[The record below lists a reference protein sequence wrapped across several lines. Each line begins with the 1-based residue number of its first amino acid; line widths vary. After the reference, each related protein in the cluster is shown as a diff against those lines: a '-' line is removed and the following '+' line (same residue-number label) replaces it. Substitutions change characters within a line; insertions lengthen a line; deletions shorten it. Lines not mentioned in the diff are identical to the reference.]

1 MKFNVKNPL
10 FILAAGV
17 LLVTGSL
24 VTATRAS
31 GSGTPKTES
40 VEFKTAHLSVE
51 LQEKQSGDYVKIQE
65 TRDEDGAIDS
75 DKLGKLAFTSLADV
89 NEGKEMPKPGTEYDE
104 DVQVKNN
111 GDCDEYVRAVVYKSW
126 LDADS
131 NKVTDLDSS
140 IIELNLANSTD
151 WIAVSDS
158 DECTTY
164 YYKKALKSG
173 ETTKLIDSVSF
184 GKSILNSEVKA
195 TKDDKGGIQTD
206 VVYAYNGKKLQVEM
220 RVDAVQT
227 HSAEDAILG
236 AWGVVV
242 ALDSEGNITGV
253 EE

>member
-31 GSGTPKTES
+31 GSGTPTPKS
-40 VEFKTAHLSVE
+40 VTFSTATLGVE

-65 TRDEDGAIDS
+65 SRDEDGAIDS

-89 NEGKEMPKPGTEYDE
+89 NEGKEMPKPDTEYDE
-104 DVQVKNN
+104 DVQIKNN
-111 GDCDEYVRAVVYKSW
+111 GDCDEYVRVVVYKSW
-126 LDADS
+126 LDAD
-131 NKVTDLDSS
+131 NKATDLDSS
-140 IIELNLANSTD
+140 IIELNLAESTD

-158 DECTTY
+158 EECTTY

-173 ETTKLIDSVSF
+173 ETAKFIDSVSF
-184 GKSILNSEVKA
+184 GKGILNSEVKA

-206 VVYAYNGKKLQVEM
+206 IVHAYNGKKLQVEM